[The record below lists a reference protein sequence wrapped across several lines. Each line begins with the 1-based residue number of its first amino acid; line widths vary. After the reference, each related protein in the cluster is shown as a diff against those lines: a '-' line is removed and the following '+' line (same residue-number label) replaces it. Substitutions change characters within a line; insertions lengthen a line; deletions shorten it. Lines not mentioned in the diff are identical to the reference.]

1 MKSLEKHIVLY
12 GVKTSLGLIA
22 FFFVMKVLG
31 LIHITELRALNAFI
45 MFAGAF
51 LAIKRFK
58 DGDFQ
63 YKFNYLAGIGTG
75 MAVGM
80 ITAILFSLFVVAYLF
95 LDPAFT
101 VTILAKFPDNAYM
114 NQLTLAMVIFIE
126 AMGSSFLFSFASMQ
140 WLKDDKPVSISKQS
154 HV

>member
-22 FFFVMKVLG
+22 FFFVMKLLG

-45 MFAGAF
+45 MFTGAF
-51 LAIKRFK
+51 LAIKRFR

-80 ITAILFSLFVVAYLF
+80 ITAILFSFFVVVYLF
-95 LDPAFT
+95 LDPVFT
-101 VTILAKFPDNAYM
+101 TNILADFPDNTFM

-126 AMGSSFLFSFASMQ
+126 AMGSSFIFSFVSMQ
-140 WLKDDKPVSISKQS
+140 WLKDDKSVTISKPS
-154 HV
+154 HS